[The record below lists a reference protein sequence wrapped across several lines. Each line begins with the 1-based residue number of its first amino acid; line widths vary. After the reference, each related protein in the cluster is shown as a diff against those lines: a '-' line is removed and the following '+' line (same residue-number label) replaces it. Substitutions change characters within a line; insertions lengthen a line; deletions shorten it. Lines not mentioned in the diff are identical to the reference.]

1 MLEVCLITLLA
12 AATNQK
18 WRTPKLSEKEQDAG
32 FKQVLLHCPVKLLEV
47 YDETIKEIYGNR
59 RDALLDAIRDQI
71 QKLEEMKRQ
80 REVTKI
86 VGP

>member
-1 MLEVCLITLLA
+1 
-12 AATNQK
+12 
-18 WRTPKLSEKEQDAG
+18 LSEKEQDAG